1 MHNFVKLIFDFMKLF
16 SHFIIAVTALFS
28 LVGCNGLFT
37 SEEVKIGAPYSVVV
51 VCDNKVWLGELGKEL
66 QNILEEPINMVKE
79 NEKSFDIIH
88 ISPEEFTDAYEQHRN
103 ILKVV
108 CSPSEKECVL
118 TARRDVHSSPQAILT
133 LRGNSEK
140 EMTSYIKKNGKH
152 LLNALEATERER
164 TLTAAKKSGSAATT
178 HAIKELFGI
187 DMLVPAG
194 YNVRN
199 KEENF
204 LWASNEYPKA
214 SQGFFIYTH
223 PFEPKDSL
231 SVRALVRARNKA
243 ARLIPGPAD
252 GSFMTTVTA
261 IPDVENNRYVE
272 FLPTREV
279 VEINGRYWVEMRGFW
294 EVDGDYMGGPFVSYT
309 TLDERSNKLITLDC
323 YLYAPAEK
331 KGQRKLLRWLE
342 HLVYGVTI
350 PTEE

>member
-16 SHFIIAVTALFS
+16 SHFIIAATVLFS

-51 VCDNKVWLGELGKEL
+51 VCDNKVWVSELGKEV
-66 QNILEEPINMVKE
+66 QNLLEEPIDMIKE

-88 ISPEEFTDAYEQHRN
+88 ITPEEFTDAYEQHRN

-108 CSPSEKECVL
+108 CSPSEKESVL
-118 TARRDVHSSPQAILT
+118 TARRDVHSAPQTILT
-133 LRGNSEK
+133 MRGNSIED
-140 EMTSYIKKNGKH
+140 MTRYLKKNGEH
-152 LLNALEATERER
+152 LVNALEATERER
-164 TLTAAKKSGSAATT
+164 TLTAAKKGGSAAAT
-178 HAIKELFGI
+178 HTIKEQFGI

-199 KEENF
+199 QEENF

-223 PFEPKDSL
+223 PFVPADSL
-231 SVRALVRARNKA
+231 SVRALIRARNSA

-272 FLPTREV
+272 FLPQREV
-279 VEINGRYWVEMRGFW
+279 VEINGRYWVELRGFW

-309 TLDERSNKLITLDC
+309 TLDEREGELLTIDC
-323 YLYAPAEK
+323 YVYSPK
-331 KGQRKLLRWLE
+331 YGKRNFLRPLE
-342 HLVYGVTI
+342 HLVYGI
-350 PTEE
+350 KFPKNND